1 MNYEEALKAAIKLSE
16 AMYGCATSLEQ
27 NDINQNYTKY
37 DNYQTIVKNQKV
49 IESISSLD
57 KKIVKNTIKKYD
69 KNIKNYF
76 L

>member
-1 MNYEEALKAAIKLSE
+1 MNCEEALKAVIKLSE
-16 AMYGCATSLEQ
+16 ALYGCGTAFEQ
-27 NDINQNYTKY
+27 DDINQNYTKY

-57 KKIVKNTIKKYD
+57 KKRLKNILKKYD